1 MKDNINWKSI
11 KTVLLDMDGTLL
23 DLHFDNYFWQEYLPE
38 HWGKLNNMDAERAKT
53 QLKDWYS
60 KEIGT
65 LSWYCLDFW
74 TDRLKFDVLELK
86 VDVEHLIEYR
96 PHAKSFLEKLSA
108 NAACSVIMVTNAHE
122 KLIEMKVDKT
132 GIDVFFDR
140 IISSHTI
147 GHAKEE
153 QAFWTK
159 LQLESPFKLNETL
172 LIDDNLTVLRA
183 AREFGIKNLLTISK
197 PDSQNEKQDPEEF
210 EAIDSFQDITF

>member
-1 MKDNINWKSI
+1 MKDNINWNSI

-38 HWGKLNNMDAERAKT
+38 HWGKMNDMDAETAKA

-60 KEIGT
+60 KEAGT

-74 TDRLKFDVLELK
+74 TDRLKFDVLALK
-86 VDVEHLIEYR
+86 ADVEHLIKYR
-96 PHAKSFLEKLSA
+96 PYAKSFLEKLNR
-108 NAACSVIMVTNAHE
+108 NAAYSIIMVTNAHE
-122 KLIEMKVDKT
+122 NLIKMKVEKT
-132 GIDVFFDR
+132 GIDVFFER

-153 QAFWTK
+153 QAFWEK
-159 LQLESPFKLNETL
+159 LKLESPFDLNETL

-183 AREFGIKNLLTISK
+183 ARKFGINNLLTISK
-197 PDSQNEKQDPEEF
+197 PDSQNEEQDPEEF
-210 EAIDSFQDITF
+210 DAIDSFEKIIF